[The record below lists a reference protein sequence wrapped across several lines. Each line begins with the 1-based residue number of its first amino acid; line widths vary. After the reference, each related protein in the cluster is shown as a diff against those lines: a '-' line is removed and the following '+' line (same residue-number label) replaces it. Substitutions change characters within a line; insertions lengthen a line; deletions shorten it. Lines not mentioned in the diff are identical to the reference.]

1 MISLIIPATTSNQH
15 YTDFAVQQ
23 IRELYPNENEVE
35 IVVEVNDD
43 VTLGINY
50 NNAVAKAKGEVVV
63 LLHNDMVLHPGFVE
77 TILKHIK
84 RKMVLVYHRIEPP
97 IYPDEFPGKS
107 IRDYGRGIE
116 DYNKAAFFEYPIND
130 TLVDGGSQL
139 FFAVYKEDY
148 LDIDG
153 YTFKKFCEDDDV
165 HLRYK
170 LAGYDLKVANGAM
183 VYHFVSKTSRTS
195 DDYALDELESN
206 LQFVRKWGFRY
217 SKHNKVY
224 KKAYILDGPAFPDL
238 VKALDLMFKS
248 TQEEANIVVEI
259 DSRTFVPEDYTSLT
273 QLNDIVF
280 EGNELGKF
288 ELGNMKVNV
297 KSLDSFEKDLIF
309 IRK

>member
-35 IVVEVNDD
+35 IVVEVNDN

-63 LLHNDMVLHPGFVE
+63 LMHNDMVPHPGFVE
-77 TILKHIK
+77 TILKHIT
-84 RKMVLVYHRIEPP
+84 RKTVLVYHRIEPP
-97 IYPDEFPGKS
+97 IYTDEYPGKS
-107 IRDYGRGIE
+107 IFDCGRDIE
-116 DYNKAAFFEYPIND
+116 NFNKNAFFEYSAEDI
-130 TLVDGGSQL
+130 LIDGGSQL

-170 LAGYDLKVANGAM
+170 IAGYDCKVANGAM
-183 VYHFVSKTSRTS
+183 VYHFVSKTSRA
-195 DDYALDELESN
+195 DNYQEVEMLSN
-206 LQFVRKWGFRY
+206 LAYIKKWGFRV
-217 SKHNKVY
+217 SKYNKVY
-224 KKAYILDGPAFPDL
+224 KKAYVIKGTVTPDL
-238 VKALDLMFKS
+238 TNALDLFFTS
-248 TQEEANIVVEI
+248 TPDEANVVAEI
-259 DSRTFVPEDYTSLT
+259 NTSTFTQQDYTFLT
-273 QLNDIVF
+273 QLNDIVA
-280 EGNELGKF
+280 ENGDIGTF
-288 ELGNMKVNV
+288 ELGNVKITV
-297 KSLDSFEKDLIF
+297 KSLESFEKELIF

>member
-23 IRELYPNENEVE
+23 IREMYPNEDEIE

-43 VTLGINY
+43 VTLGINF

-63 LLHNDMVLHPGFVE
+63 VMHNDMVPHPGFVE

-84 RKMVLVYHRIEPP
+84 RKMVLVYHRVEPP
-97 IYPDEFPGKS
+97 IYTDEYPGKS
-107 IRDYGRGIE
+107 IFDCGRDIE
-116 DYNKAAFFEYPIND
+116 NFNKNAFFEYSAEDI
-130 TLVDGGSQL
+130 LIDGGSQL

-170 LAGYDLKVANGAM
+170 IAGYDCKVANAAM
-183 VYHFVSKTSRTS
+183 VSHFVSKTSRA
-195 DDYALDELESN
+195 DNYQEIEMLSN
-206 LQFVRKWGFRY
+206 LAYIKKWGFRV
-217 SKHNKVY
+217 SKYNKVY
-224 KKAYILDGPAFPDL
+224 RKAYTIKGIATPDL
-238 VKALDLMFKS
+238 TNALDLFFTS
-248 TQEEANIVVEI
+248 TPDEANVVAEI
-259 DSRTFVPEDYTSLT
+259 NTSTFTPQDYTFLT
-273 QLNDIVF
+273 QLNDIVA
-280 EGNELGKF
+280 ENGDIGTF
-288 ELGNMKVNV
+288 ELGNVKITV
-297 KSLDSFEKDLIF
+297 KSLESFEKELIF

>member
-43 VTLGINY
+43 VTLGINF

-63 LLHNDMVLHPGFVE
+63 LMHNDMVPHPGFVE

-84 RKMVLVYHRIEPP
+84 RKMVLVYHRVEPP
-97 IYPDEFPGKS
+97 IYTDEYPGKS
-107 IRDYGRGIE
+107 IFDCGRGIE
-116 DYNKAAFFEYPIND
+116 DYDKNKFFQYTVDD
-130 TLVDGGSQL
+130 TLIDGGSQL
-139 FFAVYKEDY
+139 FFAVHKEDY

-170 LAGYDLKVANGAM
+170 LAGFDCKVANGAM
-183 VYHFVSKTSRTS
+183 VYHFVSKTSRS
-195 DDYALDELESN
+195 DNYQEIEMLSN
-206 LQFVRKWGFRY
+206 LAFIKKWGFRI
-217 SKHNKVY
+217 SKYNKVY
-224 KKAYILDGPAFPDL
+224 KKAYITIGNAAPDL
-238 VKALDLMFKS
+238 TKALDLFFTS
-248 TQEEANIVVEI
+248 PLEEANVVVEI
-259 DSRTFVPEDYTSLT
+259 DVSTFTQQDYTFLT
-273 QLNDIVF
+273 QLNDIVA
-280 EGNELGKF
+280 ENNEIGMF
-288 ELGNMKVNV
+288 ELGNVKVNV
-297 KSLDSFEKDLIF
+297 ESLESFEQDLIF